1 MKKTVNATK
10 PYNADPSTYGG
21 KIYLSD
27 FNTYY
32 RKRNNVH
39 GSAIAA
45 RIIQDR
51 KFDEQCRNHRNMDI
65 QMQTER

>member
-1 MKKTVNATK
+1 MEKTVYETK
-10 PYNADPSTYGG
+10 SYNADHSTYGG

-32 RKRNNVH
+32 RKRNNAH

-51 KFDEQCRNHRNMDI
+51 KFDEQCRNRRDMNA
-65 QMQTER
+65 QM